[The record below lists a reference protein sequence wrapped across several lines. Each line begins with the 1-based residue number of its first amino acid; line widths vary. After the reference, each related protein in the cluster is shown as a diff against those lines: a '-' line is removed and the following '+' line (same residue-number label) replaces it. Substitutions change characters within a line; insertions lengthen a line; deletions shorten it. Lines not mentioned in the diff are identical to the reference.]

1 MKYFTLKELTE
12 SSTAKQ
18 FNISN
23 DPNETITQ
31 NLINLVNYILDPL
44 REAWGSPIY
53 VTSGYRSPELNKKVK
68 GAKTSQHVLGQAAD
82 IKGGDKITNKKL
94 FQLIQSLKLPYD
106 QLIDEY
112 DYSWIHISYSPR
124 NRRQILHIK

>member
-1 MKYFTLKELTE
+1 MKYFTLKELTK

-68 GAKTSQHVLGQAAD
+68 GAKTSQHMLGQAAD
-82 IKGGDKITNKKL
+82 IKAGDKMTNKKL

-112 DYSWIHISYSPR
+112 DYSWIHVSYSPR
-124 NRRQILHIK
+124 NRKQILHIK

>member
-68 GAKTSQHVLGQAAD
+68 GAKTSQHILGQAAD